1 MEILAQ
7 AIGIVGMVVNL
18 LAYQQKKQ
26 KNLILFQLGGSAM
39 FFLNFLLLG
48 IADGVFYIGT
58 LMNLLGIFR
67 SVVFANRKVFR
78 SDKPFWIAIMT
89 VLYLGAYALA
99 FTVFGTKPTVYN
111 LLIEFIPV
119 VAMIAGTL
127 VVYMKEAGNARRLS
141 LISSPSWLIYDIAAG
156 SVGGTIGE
164 ILNICS
170 IFVGMI
176 RHDIK
181 KKESTVNEDTE
192 S

>member
-7 AIGIVGMVVNL
+7 VIGIVGMVVNL

-48 IADGVFYIGT
+48 IVDGVFYIGT

-67 SVVFANRKVFR
+67 SIVFANKKLFR
-78 SDKPFWIAIMT
+78 SDKPFWIGIMT
-89 VLYLGAYALA
+89 ALYLGAYALV

-127 VVYMKEAGNARRLS
+127 VVYMKEARNARKLS
-141 LISSPSWLIYDIAAG
+141 LISSPSWLIYDVAAG

-164 ILNICS
+164 ILNIVS

-181 KKESTVNEDTE
+181 RKGNDQADKTE
-192 S
+192 P